1 MKKISAIALCAALM
15 LTMTACGGTGNSNE
29 NSTGGSGSS
38 GSRST
43 VSDNSTGTGGNSG
56 DSASDNQSTPNEN
69 SGDTSSEPAPE
80 EIPYTLGGELTPT
93 MIANSRYNVGNRVRL
108 ANVIK
113 KLQAGEDVTVA
124 YLGGSITQG
133 TSAGDNLCYARL
145 TTNWLEEKFPDA
157 KITYV
162 NAGIGATGSYIGVHR
177 ADSQVLSK
185 NPDLIFIDFSV
196 NDTTERAETN
206 KETYASLLRKL
217 WNHSSN
223 PAIVTIAMTQDNGT
237 SFIEYHGEV
246 VKAFDIPMISYKD
259 AILDIIDKGY
269 IKWTD
274 ISDDNIHPNVPG
286 HALLTDLIT
295 NYLQSVIDD
304 LDNISGAESDFA
316 AVTDIGN
323 TYVNAKLLVSGEVE
337 PTKLGVFEAT
347 TMNFGNF
354 RNPWIIRSTDGQ
366 FGDDAGIEFEFEG
379 ANVGVLYSKLTTNS
393 CLIDVA
399 VDGEVVKTINTAF
412 PGGWGN
418 YVEFEQVATGLS
430 EGKHTITITPKSQD
444 GPAIF
449 YLSAIAVS

>member
-15 LTMTACGGTGNSNE
+15 FTMTACGGTGNSGE
-29 NSTGGSGSS
+29 SSKGSS
-38 GSRST
+38 GSQST
-43 VSDNSTGTGGNSG
+43 ADNSTSTDGSSGTSSDGNST
-56 DSASDNQSTPNEN
+56 SDNQSAEDSSSTPEI
-69 SGDTSSEPAPE
+69 E
-80 EIPYTLGGELTPT
+80 EVAYTLGGELTPT
-93 MIANSRYNVGNRVRL
+93 MIANSRYNIGNRVRL

-133 TSAGDNLCYARL
+133 TSAGNDLCYARL
-145 TTNWLEEKFPDA
+145 TTNWLQEKFPDA

-177 ADSQVLSK
+177 ADNDVLSK

-196 NDTTERAETN
+196 NDTTERTEIN

-217 WNHSSN
+217 WNYSTN

-246 VKAFDIPMISYKD
+246 VKKFDIPMISYKD

-304 LDNISGAESDFA
+304 LDNISGEESDFVS
-316 AVTDIGN
+316 VTDIGN
-323 TYVNAKLLVSGEVE
+323 TYVDAKLLMSGDVE
-337 PTKLGVFEAT
+337 PTKLGVFTAT
-347 TMNFGNF
+347 TTNFGNF
-354 RNPWIIRSTDGQ
+354 QNPWLVRSTDGQ

-379 ANVGVLYSKLTTNS
+379 TNVGILYGKLTSNS
-393 CLIDVA
+393 CLADVA
-399 VDGEVVKTINTAF
+399 IDGEVVSTINPAF

-418 YVEFEQVATGLS
+418 YVEFEQIATGLS

-444 GPAIF
+444 GPAMF